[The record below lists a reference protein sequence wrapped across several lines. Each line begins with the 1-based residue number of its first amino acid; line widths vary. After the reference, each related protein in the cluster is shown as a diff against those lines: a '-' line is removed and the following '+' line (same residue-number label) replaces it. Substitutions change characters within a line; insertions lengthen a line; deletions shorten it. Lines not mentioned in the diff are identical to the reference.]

1 MAVFR
6 FKHFSI
12 QQEHAA
18 LKVGTDAML
27 LGALCHFPTGSR
39 LLDIG
44 TGTGVLSLMCAQRF
58 TPEAIIGIDISP
70 EAITDAKTNFEQSP
84 FPTPISAFCTSLQDF
99 ESEPFDGI
107 ITNPPYFENSYK
119 NAEDAKRLARH
130 TDELS
135 YAELAFHANRLLK
148 SNGIIWLICPA
159 DSHTRMHE
167 AFLKHSLF
175 PQEIV
180 RIFGKPEQETR
191 TVIAYGREEKAVQ
204 KKSLTVRDNNGKY
217 TQAYIELTCE
227 FHDRK
232 LD

>member
-1 MAVFR
+1 MSTFR
-6 FKHFSI
+6 FKHFTI
-12 QQEHAA
+12 HQDHTA

-58 TPEAIIGIDISP
+58 SPKEIIGIDISP
-70 EAITDAKTNFEQSP
+70 DAITDAKTNFEQSP
-84 FPTPISAFCTSLQDF
+84 FPTPISAICTSLQDF
-99 ESEPFDGI
+99 ENEQFDGI

-119 NAEDAKRLARH
+119 NSEHAKRLARH

-135 YAELAFHANRLLK
+135 YTELAFHADRLLK
-148 SNGIIWLICPA
+148 PTGVLWLICPA

-167 AFLKHSLF
+167 AFLKHDLF

-191 TVIAYGREEKAVQ
+191 TVIVYGRDEKTVQ
-204 KKSLTVRDNNGKY
+204 KKSLTVRDKQGKY
-217 TQAYIELTCE
+217 TQAYIELTRE